1 MNNTTFLQQQ
11 LNILRQQ
18 AKALAEQIESMQ
30 ITIDMDNTPLPPLK
44 EAEESDNLVSAKPQQ
59 QEPNDVIKV
68 PPDLIYR
75 YSKINPCKYKPE
87 QVRKFVETYNELA
100 KEGNLPKTKIIHAII
115 AKHKLKCSFN
125 TVHNAIFHHSH
136 HPGYEDIPTPQLQT
150 RPSNYTP
157 KDTERIK
164 VVKWLIQ
171 HGLNN
176 SVIGRMLGISQ
187 SSVSAIRNNVTHTDI
202 MLTDTDDKHLH
213 EIYGNTLKEMGIHV

>member
-30 ITIDMDNTPLPPLK
+30 ITIDMNNTPLPPIK
-44 EAEESDNLVSAKPQQ
+44 EAEVSGDLVSVKSQQ

-68 PPDLIYR
+68 PPDLMYR

-87 QVRKFVETYNELA
+87 QVRKFVETYNELT
-100 KEGNLPKTKIIHAII
+100 KEGTLTKTKIINTII
-115 AKHKLKCSFN
+115 EKYKLKCSFN
-125 TVHNAIFHHSH
+125 TVHNAIFHHSN

-150 RPSNYTP
+150 RPSNNTP
-157 KDTERIK
+157 KDTERVK
-164 VVKWLIQ
+164 VIKWLIQ

-187 SSVSAIRNNVTHTDI
+187 SSVSAIRNNMTHTDI
-202 MLTDTDDKHLH
+202 TLADTDDKRLH
-213 EIYGNTLKEMGIHV
+213 EIYDNTLKEMGIHV